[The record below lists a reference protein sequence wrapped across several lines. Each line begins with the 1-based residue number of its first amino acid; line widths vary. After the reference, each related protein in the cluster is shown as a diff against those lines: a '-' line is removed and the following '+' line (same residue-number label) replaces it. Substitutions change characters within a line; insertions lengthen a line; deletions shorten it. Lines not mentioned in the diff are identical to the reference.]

1 MTPAAQTFEPQADPM
16 ALRNA
21 FLKWQCLTRQISV
34 RQNQGRPDEAVGI
47 PPGRAQFPYGPG

>member
-34 RQNQGRPDEAVGI
+34 RQNQGRPDEAVTPAVILKGQTE
-47 PPGRAQFPYGPG
+47 P

>member
-21 FLKWQCLTRQISV
+21 FLKWQCLTS
-34 RQNQGRPDEAVGI
+34 PDFSA
-47 PPGRAQFPYGPG
+47 PKSRAAG